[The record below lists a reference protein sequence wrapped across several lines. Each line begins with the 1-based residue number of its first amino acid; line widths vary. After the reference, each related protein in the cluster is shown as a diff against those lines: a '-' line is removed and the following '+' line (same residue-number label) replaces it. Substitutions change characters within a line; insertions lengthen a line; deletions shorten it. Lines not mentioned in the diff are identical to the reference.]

1 MYIVFVVIVLV
12 LSVFAV
18 IEWRFR
24 RKQARRAHIRNFRFP
39 HGIYAKVIKLHPQ
52 LSLRDMELVGA
63 GLRQFF
69 LAYSKSGEQY
79 VSMPSQVADDLW
91 HEFILYTKNYQEFN
105 RRAFVHFL
113 HHTPAA
119 AVSSNEQSNA
129 GLRRCWQVLCKEENI
144 NPLKASR
151 MPLLFALDTKFNIT
165 GGFRYVPDCT
175 GVKRQDN
182 GGEVHCGV
190 DLAAAALI
198 DSDDN
203 SSWWSDS
210 GSSSSSNSS
219 DGGDGGDSG
228 SSDGCGGGGCGGS
241 D

>member
-1 MYIVFVVIVLV
+1 MFIAFIVVLLV
-12 LSVFAV
+12 LSVLAA

-24 RKQARRAHIRNFRFP
+24 RRKAREAHIRNFRFP
-39 HGIYAKVIKLHPQ
+39 KGIYAKVIKLHPQ

-105 RRAFVHFL
+105 RQAFGRFL

-129 GLRRCWQVLCKEENI
+129 GLRRCWHVLCKEENI

-151 MPLLFALDTKFNIT
+151 MPLLFALDTKFKIA
-165 GGFRYVPDCT
+165 GGFHYVPDCT
-175 GVKRQDN
+175 GIQRQSGD
-182 GGEVHCGV
+182 GDVYCGV
-190 DLAAAALI
+190 ELGGASVA
-198 DSDDN
+198 SDGD
-203 SSWWSDS
+203 
-210 GSSSSSNSS
+210 GSS
-219 DGGDGGDSG
+219 DGSGDSSDSSSGDSG
-228 SSDGCGGGGCGGS
+228 GNGCGGGGCSGG